1 MRREDKDKLVQKY
14 IEITKNDTIMN
25 NWASRA
31 RPGLRLTLCASPE
44 PGTNNGDMEESQS
57 NFESEVL
64 EATSD

>member
-14 IEITKNDTIMN
+14 IENTKNDTIMN

-31 RPGLRLTLCASPE
+31 RPGLRLTLCA
-44 PGTNNGDMEESQS
+44 GTNNGDMEESQS